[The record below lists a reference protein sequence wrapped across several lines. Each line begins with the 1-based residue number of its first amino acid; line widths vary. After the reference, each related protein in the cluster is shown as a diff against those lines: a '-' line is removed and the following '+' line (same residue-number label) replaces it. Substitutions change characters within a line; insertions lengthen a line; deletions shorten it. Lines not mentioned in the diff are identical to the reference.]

1 MGSGMKLRD
10 VGLLLGVLALFAV
23 PAAGRAQTAVP
34 AGDIIDKL
42 AAGGE
47 TTPDVDVA
55 ALKQQAADRVK
66 AKADAAQVKRP
77 LIAPQLVKLTQLR
90 FDVLFDPDSSLI
102 RPGSYGMIGSLAD
115 ALTDPKLQPYRFL
128 IVDHTE
134 SGGRRD
140 FNLTLS
146 QRRADSIRDVLV
158 TTFKISGKRLLAL
171 GLGEEQLQDG
181 NRPTAPVNARVQ
193 IIAFGKP
200 EIAEPKPA
208 TPATAAKK
216 ARPRPRKRS
225 ADFTARANVEGPA
238 STTGSKAKRAEEYPM
253 FNPSMPAMAGFILG
267 IAAMMTMPANA
278 DALKDELAPTGK
290 LRVAIAISPAGG
302 AFWSTKTESG
312 GYAGVPVDL
321 GKAMAAQLGVPVEY
335 VVHNNS
341 GQITDAASKGTWD
354 VTFLPKDPEREAR
367 MSFGPIYEVAD
378 ATYIVKPNSAVTNFA
393 TLDQPGIKVAAV
405 NNTTTMRGAIAHLKN
420 AEVTGY
426 QTYDEIAGLLGKG
439 EIDAFALSRDQLNAM
454 AKKIPGTKVLDETF
468 KQTVTAVAVPPNHPQ
483 ALVFASQF
491 LTEAI
496 TNGTLR
502 KAYDGNG
509 LKDTPIRTQT
519 K

>member
-1 MGSGMKLRD
+1 
-10 VGLLLGVLALFAV
+10 
-23 PAAGRAQTAVP
+23 
-34 AGDIIDKL
+34 
-42 AAGGE
+42 
-47 TTPDVDVA
+47 
-55 ALKQQAADRVK
+55 
-66 AKADAAQVKRP
+66 
-77 LIAPQLVKLTQLR
+77 
-90 FDVLFDPDSSLI
+90 
-102 RPGSYGMIGSLAD
+102 
-115 ALTDPKLQPYRFL
+115 
-128 IVDHTE
+128 
-134 SGGRRD
+134 
-140 FNLTLS
+140 
-146 QRRADSIRDVLV
+146 
-158 TTFKISGKRLLAL
+158 
-171 GLGEEQLQDG
+171 
-181 NRPTAPVNARVQ
+181 
-193 IIAFGKP
+193 
-200 EIAEPKPA
+200 
-208 TPATAAKK
+208 
-216 ARPRPRKRS
+216 
-225 ADFTARANVEGPA
+225 
-238 STTGSKAKRAEEYPM
+238 
-253 FNPSMPAMAGFILG
+253 
-267 IAAMMTMPANA
+267 MTMPANA
-278 DALKDELAPTGK
+278 DALKDEIAPTGK

-378 ATYIVKPNSAVTNFA
+378 ATYIVKPNSGVTNFQS
-393 TLDQPGIKVAAV
+393 LDQPGVKVAAV

-420 AEVTGY
+420 AKVTGY

-454 AKKIPGTKVLDETF
+454 SKKIPGTKVLDETF

-483 ALVFASQF
+483 ALAFASKF

-509 LKDTPIRTQT
+509 LKDTPIRIQT